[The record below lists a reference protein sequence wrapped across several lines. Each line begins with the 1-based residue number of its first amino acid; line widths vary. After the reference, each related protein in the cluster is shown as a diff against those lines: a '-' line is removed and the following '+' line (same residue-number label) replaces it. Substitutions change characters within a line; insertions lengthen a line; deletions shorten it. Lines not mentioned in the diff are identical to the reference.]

1 MLVDFDGSLAPI
13 VDDPGEATALPGAR
27 DALHALVGRFGLVAV
42 VSGRPVEFLAAQ
54 LGGSGLEL
62 VGQYGL
68 ERRAVDGRTVTD
80 ERVVPFVDALAAAAS
95 DAAQALPD
103 LLLERKGA
111 IAFVVHWRT
120 APDRGQE
127 ASTCIEEIARR
138 HGLHTHPARR
148 AIEVRPPVEI
158 DKGTAVDTL
167 LGPGVE
173 AAAFAGDD
181 RGDLPA
187 FDALDRAVTDG
198 RLRHAVRIGVRS
210 PEAPPALLERGDL
223 TVDGPPG
230 LAALLTDLG
239 TALG

>member
-13 VDDPGEATALPGAR
+13 VDDPGDATALPEAR
-27 DALHALVGRFGLVAV
+27 HALHALVGRVGLVAV

-54 LGGSGLEL
+54 LERSGLEF
-62 VGQYGL
+62 VGQYGF
-68 ERRAVDGRTVTD
+68 ERRAADGRTVTD
-80 ERVVPFVDALAAAAS
+80 ERVAPFADTLAAAAGE
-95 DAAQALPD
+95 AAQAFPD

-120 APDRGQE
+120 APDRGHE
-127 ASTCIEEIARR
+127 ASACIGEIARR
-138 HGLHTHPARR
+138 HGLWTHPARL
-148 AIEVRPPVEI
+148 AIEVRPPVAV

-210 PEAPPALLERGDL
+210 PEAPPELLERGDL

-230 LAALLTDLG
+230 LAALLTELG
-239 TALG
+239 AALG